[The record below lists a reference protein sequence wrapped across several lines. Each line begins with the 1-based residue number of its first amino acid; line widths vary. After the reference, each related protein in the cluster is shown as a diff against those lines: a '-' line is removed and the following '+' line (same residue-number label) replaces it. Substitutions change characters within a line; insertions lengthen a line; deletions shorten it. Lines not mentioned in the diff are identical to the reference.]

1 MGAHVFVDETQQ
13 RGYLLVAAAVE
24 PAGLHTARRVLH
36 DLVLPGQRRLHMQ
49 KESDPRRRQILSA
62 LVGLADVQ
70 FLIYDA
76 SGHRSAKT
84 ARPACLTRLVA
95 DLAKSGASRLVVEL
109 DESLVLAD
117 QRVLYRQVHA
127 EGIADALRY
136 DHLRAHQEILLALP
150 DAVAWSWAKGSRW
163 RAAVRQLVGEVREV

>member
-24 PAGLHTARRVLH
+24 SAGLHTARRVLH

-62 LVGLADVQ
+62 LVGLVDVQ
-70 FLIYDA
+70 VLIYDA
-76 SGHRSAKT
+76 TRHRSAKT

-95 DLAKSGASRLVVEL
+95 DLAKSGASRLV
-109 DESLVLAD
+109 ESVVLAD

-127 EGIADALRY
+127 EGIAEALRY

-150 DAVAWSWAKGSRW
+150 DAVAWSWAKGGRW
-163 RAAVRQLVGEVREV
+163 RAAVRQLVAEVREV